1 MKSAF
6 VIGSGIAG
14 LSIAEIL
21 SRNGYKVTILEA
33 QDKIGG
39 EASLATQKWYH
50 TGWLYAPLLN
60 KAAMM
65 GCYKALQLYEKIY
78 SGIFSDKSINLK
90 LRSTGVTYS
99 NSENGWFRIKSF
111 SPERDQA
118 SSAV

>member
-21 SRNGYKVTILEA
+21 SRNGYKVTILES

-65 GCYKALQLYEKIY
+65 GCYKALQLYDPALR
-78 SGIFSDKSINLK
+78 GALK
-90 LRSTGVTYS
+90 VAGFLTRDSRVVERKKYGKAKA
-99 NSENGWFRIKSF
+99 RKSF
-111 SPERDQA
+111 QFSKR
-118 SSAV
+118 